1 MNRER
6 TAWLVSI
13 VLVTCLAVWLPG
25 SLAQRDDDYAFV
37 RTLVDIHRQVAA
49 NYVDPVDEDKL
60 RQGAI
65 DGMLEQLDPYS
76 VYVPPKKQ
84 EEFDRMLE
92 GTFKGVGI
100 QLDQADNGDIEVVS
114 PIEDSPAFKAGV
126 LAGDVILRIN
136 GQDVKGKK
144 LKDVIADIGQGPLD
158 VTMRVRHPDGQEVDL
173 PKMTRQE
180 IVMSTVKGYR
190 RKPDSSWDWYV
201 ANDPKIAYVRITQFT
216 PDTFDKL
223 KSTLE
228 ARLNEGMQGLILDLR
243 FNPGGRL
250 DQAEKVVNL
259 FVREGT
265 IVVTRGRNRP
275 EERAKAKPEDALPQ
289 QFPMV
294 VLVNEHSASAS
305 EIVAGSLMDN
315 RRALVLGTRSYGKGS
330 VQELIPMDGSRGDT
344 KGGELK
350 LTVAYYYLP
359 SGRLVHR
366 KKDATDWG
374 VEPQVNVPM
383 STEDE
388 KRLIQQQ
395 LDLDV
400 IGRPLP
406 KAGSKPATAPA
417 RPTIG
422 PSKSPGAPGAPG
434 VGLEPRGGLPVPA
447 VRPTTGPSTRPAGP
461 FVDNQLEAAVSTMIG
476 HIILEGRQNAVV
488 TSAVPGGAT
497 RATRAAPATQP
508 ARQ

>member
-6 TAWLVSI
+6 MAWLVSI
-13 VLVTCLAVWLPG
+13 ALLALLAFQLPG

-37 RTLVDIHRQVAA
+37 RTLVEIHRQVVA

-100 QLDQADNGDIEVVS
+100 QLDQLDNGDIEVVS

-126 LAGDVILRIN
+126 LAGDIILRIN
-136 GQDVKGKK
+136 GKDIKGKK
-144 LKDVIADIGQGPLD
+144 LKDVIADIGNGPLQ
-158 VTMRVRHPDGQEVDL
+158 VTMRVRHATGEVVDL
-173 PKMTRQE
+173 PEMTRQE
-180 IVMSTVKGYR
+180 IVLSTVKGYR
-190 RKPDSSWDWYV
+190 RKADSSWDWFV
-201 ANDPKIAYVRITQFT
+201 SDKPKIGYLRITQFT

-223 KSTLE
+223 KPQVQKML
-228 ARLNEGMQGLILDLR
+228 AEGMQGLVLDLR

-259 FVREGT
+259 FVKEGV
-265 IVVTRGRNRP
+265 IVVTRGRSRP
-275 EERAKAKPEDALPQ
+275 EEVSKADPREALPE

-315 RRALVLGTRSYGKGS
+315 HRALVLGSRSYGKGS
-330 VQELIPMDGSRGDT
+330 VQEVMPMDDK

-374 VEPQVNVPM
+374 VDPQVNVPM
-383 STEDE
+383 DANDE
-388 KRLIQQQ
+388 KRLIEEQS
-395 LDLDV
+395 DLEI
-400 IGRPLP
+400 IGR
-406 KAGSKPATAPA
+406 
-417 RPTIG
+417 
-422 PSKSPGAPGAPG
+422 
-434 VGLEPRGGLPVPA
+434 LPVRATTKPSTA
-447 VRPTTGPSTRPAGP
+447 PTTGPTSQPTP
-461 FVDNQLEAAVSTMIG
+461 FVDNQLEAAVSTLVG
-476 HIILEGRQNAVV
+476 HLILDEKHDAVSTTVPTTRPEGN
-488 TSAVPGGAT
+488 
-497 RATRAAPATQP
+497 
-508 ARQ
+508 

>member
-6 TAWLVSI
+6 MAWLVSI
-13 VLVTCLAVWLPG
+13 ALLAMLAFQLPG
-25 SLAQRDDDYAFV
+25 TLAQRDDDYSFV
-37 RTLVDIHRQVAA
+37 RTLVEIHRQVGS
-49 NYVDPVDEDKL
+49 NYVEPVDEDKL

-76 VYVPPKKQ
+76 IYVPPKKQ

-100 QLDQADNGDIEVVS
+100 QLDQADNGDIQVVS

-136 GQDVKGKK
+136 GKEIKGKK
-144 LKDVIADIGQGPLD
+144 LKDVIADIGNGPLK
-158 VTMRVRHPDGQEVDL
+158 VTMRVRHATGEVVDI
-173 PKMTRQE
+173 PEMTRQE
-180 IVMSTVKGYR
+180 IVLSTVKGYR
-190 RKPDSSWDWYV
+190 RKPDSSWDWFV
-201 ANDPKIAYVRITQFT
+201 SDKPKIGYVRITQFT

-223 KSTLE
+223 KPQVQKML
-228 ARLNEGMQGLILDLR
+228 AEGMQGLVMDLR

-259 FVREGT
+259 FVKNGV
-265 IVVTRGRNRP
+265 IVVTRGRARP
-275 EERAKAKPEDALPQ
+275 EEVSSADPAAALQ
-289 QFPMV
+289 EQFPMV

-315 RRALVLGTRSYGKGS
+315 HRALVLGSRSYGKGS
-330 VQELIPMDGSRGDT
+330 VQEVIPMDQG

-374 VEPQVNVPM
+374 VDPQVNVPM
-383 STEDE
+383 DPNEE
-388 KRLIQQQ
+388 KRLIEEQSN
-395 LDLDV
+395 LDI
-400 IGRPLP
+400 IGRPP
-406 KAGSKPATAPA
+406 VRATSRPATAP
-417 RPTIG
+417 TTN
-422 PSKSPGAPGAPG
+422 
-434 VGLEPRGGLPVPA
+434 PA
-447 VRPTTGPSTRPAGP
+447 SQPAP
-461 FVDNQLEAAVSTMIG
+461 FVDNQLEAAVSTLVG
-476 HIILEGRQNAVV
+476 HLILDAKHDTITTTVPTTKG
-488 TSAVPGGAT
+488 SAE
-497 RATRAAPATQP
+497 
-508 ARQ
+508 

>member
-6 TAWLVSI
+6 MAWLVSI
-13 VLVTCLAVWLPG
+13 VLVALLAFQLPG

-136 GQDVKGKK
+136 GKDVKGKK
-144 LKDVIADIGQGPLD
+144 LKDVIADIGSGPLE
-158 VTMRVRHPDGQEVDL
+158 VTMRVRHPDRRGGGPAEDDPPGDRAADGQGL
-173 PKMTRQE
+173 PPQGRQHVGLVRGATTRKSPTCGSPSSRPTR
-180 IVMSTVKGYR
+180 ST
-190 RKPDSSWDWYV
+190 SSR
-201 ANDPKIAYVRITQFT
+201 P
-216 PDTFDKL
+216 
-223 KSTLE
+223 TLE
-228 ARLNEGMQGLILDLR
+228 ARLAEGMQGLILDLR

-259 FVREGT
+259 FVKEGT

-275 EERAKAKPEDALPQ
+275 EEIAQGRPGGSAAAAVPDGGAGQRALGQRVGDRGRQPDGQPPGAGARHAHLRQ
-289 QFPMV
+289 G
-294 VLVNEHSASAS
+294 LG
-305 EIVAGSLMDN
+305 AGSDPDG
-315 RRALVLGTRSYGKGS
+315 RRPRA
-330 VQELIPMDGSRGDT
+330 
-344 KGGELK
+344 GELK

-383 STEDE
+383 DANDE

-395 LDLDV
+395 SDLEI

-406 KAGSKPATAPA
+406 KATSKPATAP
-417 RPTIG
+417 
-422 PSKSPGAPGAPG
+422 
-434 VGLEPRGGLPVPA
+434 
-447 VRPTTGPSTRPAGP
+447 TTGPATQPAP
-461 FVDNQLEAAVSTMIG
+461 FVDNQLEAAVSTMVG
-476 HIILEGRQNAVV
+476 HIILDGETGR
-488 TSAVPGGAT
+488 
-497 RATRAAPATQP
+497 RAR
-508 ARQ
+508 

>member
-6 TAWLVSI
+6 MAWLVSI
-13 VLVTCLAVWLPG
+13 ALLALLAFQLPG
-25 SLAQRDDDYAFV
+25 SLAQRDDDYSFV
-37 RTLVDIHRQVAA
+37 RTLVEIHRQVAA
-49 NYVDPVDEDKL
+49 NYVEPVDEDKL
-60 RQGAI
+60 REGAI

-126 LAGDVILRIN
+126 LAGDVILSIN
-136 GQDVKGKK
+136 GKDIKGKK
-144 LKDVIADIGQGPLD
+144 LKDVIADIGNGPLK
-158 VTMRVRHPDGQEVDL
+158 VTMRVRHLTGEVVNL
-173 PKMTRQE
+173 PEMTRQE
-180 IVMSTVKGYR
+180 IVLSTVKGYQ
-190 RKPDSSWDWYV
+190 RKPDSSWDWFV
-201 ANDPKIAYVRITQFT
+201 SAKPKIGYVRITQFT

-223 KSTLE
+223 KPQVQKML
-228 ARLNEGMQGLILDLR
+228 ADGMQGLVLDLR

-259 FVREGT
+259 FVKDGV
-265 IVVTRGRNRP
+265 IVVTRGRARP
-275 EERAKAKPEDALPQ
+275 EEISRADPAAALPE

-315 RRALVLGTRSYGKGS
+315 HRALVLGSRSYGKGS
-330 VQELIPMDGSRGDT
+330 VQEVMPMDGT

-374 VEPQVNVPM
+374 VDPQVNVPM
-383 STEDE
+383 DANDE
-388 KRLIQQQ
+388 KRLVEEQS
-395 LDLDV
+395 DLEI
-400 IGRPLP
+400 IGRPP
-406 KAGSKPATAPA
+406 VRPATK
-417 RPTIG
+417 
-422 PSKSPGAPGAPG
+422 PSTA
-434 VGLEPRGGLPVPA
+434 
-447 VRPTTGPSTRPAGP
+447 PTTSPASQPAP
-461 FVDNQLEAAVSTMIG
+461 FVDHQLEAAVSTLVG
-476 HIILEGRQNAVV
+476 HLILDQKHNAVV
-488 TSAVPGGAT
+488 TTNPT
-497 RATRAAPATQP
+497 TQP
-508 ARQ
+508 EGK